1 MIVDLVRNDLGRI
14 AETGSVEVSGLFNL
28 ETYPSVFH
36 QTARVSALA
45 AEGVGLADCIEA
57 LFPGG
62 SITGAPKL
70 RAMQIIN
77 ELENTPRGAY
87 TGAIGWLDPS
97 GNFEFNIAIRT
108 ATLIDDCLS
117 YHAGA
122 GIVWDSQCC
131 NGVY

>member
-1 MIVDLVRNDLGRI
+1 
-14 AETGSVEVSGLFNL
+14 
-28 ETYPSVFH
+28 
-36 QTARVSALA
+36 
-45 AEGVGLADCIEA
+45 
-57 LFPGG
+57 
-62 SITGAPKL
+62 
-70 RAMQIIN
+70 MQIIN

-122 GIVWDSQCC
+122 GIVWDS
-131 NGVY
+131 NAAMEYTETLDKAAGFFRALDLSFPLTSGDLR